1 MDNTK
6 IERIHT
12 SLKTISGL
20 MNHLDEVSKRSSENI
35 TLGSH
40 INVKLDMFNDN
51 LESVIDNLSDI
62 ITDIDNNTCSLS
74 VETKQ
79 IYKSRAQIQSLCT
92 ELFPII
98 FGHILSKNISEQE
111 SHVHHDVHADPSDPL
126 YF

>member
-6 IERIHT
+6 IDRIHT

-20 MNHLDEVSKRSSENI
+20 MNHLDEVSKGSSENI
-35 TLGSH
+35 TPGSH

-74 VETKQ
+74 IETKQ
-79 IYKSRAQIQSLCT
+79 IYTSRAQIQSLCT

-98 FGHILSKNISEQE
+98 FGHILRKNISEQE
-111 SHVHHDVHADPSDPL
+111 SHVLHDVHADPSDPF

>member
-12 SLKTISGL
+12 SLETISGL
-20 MNHLDEVSKRSSENI
+20 MTHLDGVSRMSSENI
-35 TLGSH
+35 TPGSH

-62 ITDIDNNTCSLS
+62 ITDVGNNTCSLS
-74 VETKQ
+74 AETKQ
-79 IYKSRAQIQSLCT
+79 IYKSRAQIQSICT

-111 SHVHHDVHADPSDPL
+111 SHVLHDVHEGPSGPF

>member
-111 SHVHHDVHADPSDPL
+111 SHVHHDAHADPSDPL

>member
-6 IERIHT
+6 IERIYT
-12 SLKTISGL
+12 SLETISGL
-20 MNHLDEVSKRSSENI
+20 MNHLDRVSKGSSENI
-35 TLGSH
+35 TQGSRV
-40 INVKLDMFNDN
+40 NVKLDMFNDN

-62 ITDIDNNTCSLS
+62 IADVDNNTCSLS

-79 IYKSRAQIQSLCT
+79 IYQSRVQIKSLCT

-98 FGHILSKNISEQE
+98 FGHILRKNISEQE
-111 SHVHHDVHADPSDPL
+111 SHARRDVHADPLGPF